1 MMALGLA
8 IGAGFFL
15 GTGSAIHQAGPAVIL
30 SYTVAAFIVVSV
42 MLALA
47 ELASSLP
54 TTGSFSSYAEAG
66 IGRWAGFTIGWLYW
80 VMLIMVS
87 GLEVTGA
94 ATFFVGWFPAVPQ
107 WVVALVIV
115 VVIGGIN
122 LLSAGQYGEIEA
134 WLSMVKIVAIIAFL
148 CVGVYLVARTAIVG
162 PLPGHEGV
170 WQNVSGHNGFM
181 PNGLSGIAVALLA
194 VITSFGGLEIVTIAA
209 AEAEDPRAAMSSAI
223 RSVVTRILV
232 FYVGSVVLL
241 IALLPWDG
249 EAMKTNAFA
258 AVLEMAGVPAVGTLM
273 NVIIFMALISAFSAN
288 IYASSRMA
296 YSLAARDMGPRWLL
310 GAPSAEKAHARA
322 VGDANARRQHV
333 VDHRR
338 ELVDALHG
346 DGVAVASAQAQA
358 GGLEVGDGARTCI
371 RPHDVGQHRE
381 DAVQVDRVGLHQTV
395 GKQVQSQVGVLRRSG
410 GFPQVNR
417 RGHDDGAHAAR
428 VIDALQ
434 HGQRGR
440 QLLVSPG
447 IAQVWGGVPRVE
459 CRAVQSDRCEAD
471 APCSA
476 VVHAPTV
483 RGMVGVIGAETQVR
497 GASHRSGQNTP
508 SSVAMER
515 SSGNEMPTTE

>member
-15 GTGSAIHQAGPAVIL
+15 GTGSAIHQAGPAVIV

-94 ATFFVGWFPAVPQ
+94 ATFFVGWFPDVPQ

-170 WQNVSGHNGFM
+170 WQNISGHNGFM

-232 FYVGSVVLL
+232 FYVGSVILL

-296 YSLAARDMGPRWLL
+296 YSLSARDMGPRWLL
-310 GAPSAEKAHARA
+310 GAAASSKARARSVVEAALEDDEAVLASEIEGDIEAGRTPKRA
-322 VGDANARRQHV
+322 VGLVVVLALLAVLGNWYLPGSILTILINAIGMVLLIVWTFIIISLMCLHPSLERSGS
-333 VDHRR
+333 
-338 ELVDALHG
+338 LVIRMPGWPWLPWLVLAGLGGIGVLMLMSDEGRAQLVSMGALTLII
-346 DGVAVASAQAQA
+346 VAVYFVRQ
-358 GGLEVGDGARTCI
+358 LLGARTK
-371 RPHDVGQHRE
+371 
-381 DAVQVDRVGLHQTV
+381 A
-395 GKQVQSQVGVLRRSG
+395 
-410 GFPQVNR
+410 
-417 RGHDDGAHAAR
+417 
-428 VIDALQ
+428 
-434 HGQRGR
+434 
-440 QLLVSPG
+440 
-447 IAQVWGGVPRVE
+447 
-459 CRAVQSDRCEAD
+459 
-471 APCSA
+471 
-476 VVHAPTV
+476 
-483 RGMVGVIGAETQVR
+483 
-497 GASHRSGQNTP
+497 
-508 SSVAMER
+508 
-515 SSGNEMPTTE
+515 

>member
-15 GTGSAIHQAGPAVIL
+15 GTGSAIHQAGPAVIV
-30 SYTVAAFIVVSV
+30 SYAVAATIVVSV

-54 TTGSFSSYAEAG
+54 STGSFSSYAEAG

-122 LLSAGQYGEIEA
+122 LLAAGQYGEIEA

-170 WQNVSGHNGFM
+170 WQNISGHNGFM

-232 FYVGSVVLL
+232 FYVGSVILL
-241 IALLPWDG
+241 IALLPWDS

-296 YSLAARDMGPRWLL
+296 YSLSARDMGPRWLL
-310 GAPSAEKAHARA
+310 GAAASSKARARSVVEAALEDDEAVLASEMEGDIEAGRTPKRA
-322 VGDANARRQHV
+322 VGLVVVLALLAVLGNWYLPGSILTILINAIGMVLLIVWTFIIISLMRLHPSLERSGSLVIRMPGWPWLPWLVLAGLGGIGVLMLMSDEGRAQLVSMGALTLIIAAVYFVRQ
-333 VDHRR
+333 
-338 ELVDALHG
+338 LL
-346 DGVAVASAQAQA
+346 
-358 GGLEVGDGARTCI
+358 GARTK
-371 RPHDVGQHRE
+371 
-381 DAVQVDRVGLHQTV
+381 A
-395 GKQVQSQVGVLRRSG
+395 
-410 GFPQVNR
+410 
-417 RGHDDGAHAAR
+417 
-428 VIDALQ
+428 
-434 HGQRGR
+434 
-440 QLLVSPG
+440 
-447 IAQVWGGVPRVE
+447 
-459 CRAVQSDRCEAD
+459 
-471 APCSA
+471 
-476 VVHAPTV
+476 
-483 RGMVGVIGAETQVR
+483 
-497 GASHRSGQNTP
+497 
-508 SSVAMER
+508 
-515 SSGNEMPTTE
+515 